1 MSGGAGGLG
10 SRLPRNARPRR
21 RSPKPALPPRT
32 QAGGPEAPPGRRA
45 PRAAGSAEGSGAG
58 SAVGTSGAGVR
69 GTMRGVRD
77 ARPFLGPGRAPA
89 PSERRAPLGTSPR
102 LGEARLS
109 APAPAAGRRGARSF
123 PRPNSMLYALPFLLF
138 LLRGALEAPILPVP
152 PGGGGGGL
160 WLSASPPAEDSQ
172 SQAPRGSFFHPHL
185 RYALNRSQAGLGRH
199 GSEEWGQCRG
209 FPPGN
214 PSRPGPRGGED
225 AAGRRGGRRE
235 SGTAQP
241 GSDQNWARGGTF
253 QKTDHTVPLASHPF
267 LDSPGGSQG
276 RSERR

>member
-21 RSPKPALPPRT
+21 RSPKPALPPRA

-138 LLRGALEAPILPVP
+138 LSRGPGGAHPSRPA
-152 PGGGGGGL
+152 GGGG
-160 WLSASPPAEDSQ
+160 WWWRTVAI
-172 SQAPRGSFFHPHL
+172 SF
-185 RYALNRSQAGLGRH
+185 
-199 GSEEWGQCRG
+199 
-209 FPPGN
+209 
-214 PSRPGPRGGED
+214 PSRRRFPEPGAEGVILPPPSPVCTKPLPGRAR
-225 AAGRRGGRRE
+225 AARE
-235 SGTAQP
+235 
-241 GSDQNWARGGTF
+241 
-253 QKTDHTVPLASHPF
+253 
-267 LDSPGGSQG
+267 
-276 RSERR
+276 